1 MALAAMSDPSPA
13 RRPRGAP
20 ALGGSDGILSAF
32 LFADWLGKPVWL
44 WLAFHALVLVLLAFD
59 LGVLHRDSEKEIG
72 VRQSLALSAFYIT
85 LGVLFGGFV
94 WWMIGPQA
102 RRNT

>member
-1 MALAAMSDPSPA
+1 MEF
-13 RRPRGAP
+13 
-20 ALGGSDGILSAF
+20 LSAF

-59 LGVLHRDSEKEIG
+59 LGVLHRDSGKEIG

-102 RRNT
+102 AQEYLTGFVIAMIFGFFGIPRAA